1 MAKFSSA
8 WKRKKSWSFSEM
20 EMDVARQ
27 LMQLCKVRNNTGNNK
42 GTERKNEEKEE
53 NESNRSEITSS
64 TVTIDQHPFE
74 EEEDEHLQPRKRRS
88 TKPLIIQN
96 AKKKKKKL
104 FFMGFP
110 LSVLSCNCLLR
121 L

>member
-64 TVTIDQHPFE
+64 TVTIDQYPLE
-74 EEEDEHLQPRKRRS
+74 EEEDEHLQPRKRRYKSIDSLYRS
-88 TKPLIIQN
+88 TKPLSIQN
-96 AKKKKKKL
+96 AKKMK
-104 FFMGFP
+104 
-110 LSVLSCNCLLR
+110 V
-121 L
+121 